1 MLLRVMVE
9 MELQL
14 PNKISLKPG
23 VLKILLCIMLIFY
36 GCQSSK
42 PPILEEAVKKNSPK
56 DLIKD
61 PDPEALKL
69 FMNGQMLMNQGDFA
83 MAIIEFQEALELDP
97 EVGAIYTS
105 IAECYWNIGKPE
117 LSLKNLNIALSKNPE
132 DEEALKMMADQL
144 IATKKYDEAIKP
156 FKKLR
161 ELDGQNTSYIIALAE
176 LNKLKKNYLNTVNL
190 YLEAY
195 AIEPSRIELLESA
208 GRYALQLE
216 NKDKA
221 KSIFK
226 DLSEQDPFQSSYLNI
241 YSELA
246 IQTKNFE
253 EAISHIQKLIND
265 NGDSSLLKSK
275 LGILYHSSGNSKKG
289 EEVLKGLFDKNEL
302 NGQHSLALFEI
313 YFDNKDN
320 INAAK
325 VSDRMIASLPEDW
338 RGYYSRSLVFMDES
352 DYESAVSILAPV
364 SETFS
369 NIFSVQY
376 ILGLCYTRIKMNDEA
391 IDFYNRA
398 LTIRP
403 NSINVLH
410 SIAILYDDI
419 GEWVKSDKIYDQLID
434 NDPKD
439 AQAFNNYAY
448 SLVERNK
455 DLKRALI
462 YAKKAVELEPKNPS
476 YLDTIGWAYFKM
488 DDLKRAKKY
497 IRQSIEIQDDNSV
510 VLEHFGD
517 ILMKSNDSVNALF
530 YYKKAF
536 EFDNENQEL
545 KKKAFPD

>member
-1 MLLRVMVE
+1 MLLKVMVE

-23 VLKILLCIMLIFY
+23 VLKILLCITLIFY

-69 FMNGQMLMNQGDFA
+69 FMNGQILMNQGDFA

-97 EVGAIYTS
+97 EVGTIYTS

-117 LSLKNLNIALSKNPE
+117 LSLKNLNVALSKNPE

-289 EEVLKGLFDKNEL
+289 EEVLKALFDKNEL

-376 ILGLCYTRIKMNDEA
+376 ILGLCYSRIKMNDEA

-517 ILMKSNDSVNALF
+517 ILMKSNDSVNALL

>member
-1 MLLRVMVE
+1 MVE

-14 PNKISLKPG
+14 PNKITLKPG
-23 VLKILLCIMLIFY
+23 VLKILLCITLIFY

-97 EVGAIYTS
+97 EVGTIYTS

-117 LSLKNLNIALSKNPE
+117 LSLKNLNVALSKNPE

-241 YSELA
+241 FSELA

-376 ILGLCYTRIKMNDEA
+376 ILGLCYSRIKMNDEA

>member
-1 MLLRVMVE
+1 MVE

-14 PNKISLKPG
+14 PNKIFLKPG
-23 VLKILLCIMLIFY
+23 VLKILFCITLIFG

-42 PPILEEAVKKNSPK
+42 PPILEEAAKKNSPR

-61 PDPEALKL
+61 PDPEALRL
-69 FMNGQMLMNQGDFA
+69 FMNGQMLMNQGDFP

-97 EVGAIYTS
+97 EVGTIYTS

-117 LSLKNLNIALSKNPE
+117 LSLKNLNVALSKNPE

-289 EEVLKGLFDKNEL
+289 EEVLKLLFDKNEL

-376 ILGLCYTRIKMNDEA
+376 ILGLCYSRIKMNDEA

-398 LTIRP
+398 LTISP

-455 DLKRALI
+455 DLKRALV

>member
-1 MLLRVMVE
+1 

-14 PNKISLKPG
+14 PNKIFLKPG
-23 VLKILLCIMLIFY
+23 VLKILLCITLIFG

-42 PPILEEAVKKNSPK
+42 PPILEEAAKKNSPR

-61 PDPEALKL
+61 PDPEALRL
-69 FMNGQMLMNQGDFA
+69 FMNGQMLMNQGDFP

-97 EVGAIYTS
+97 EVGTIYTS

-117 LSLKNLNIALSKNPE
+117 LSLKNLNVALSKNPE

-289 EEVLKGLFDKNEL
+289 EEVLKVLFDKNEL

-376 ILGLCYTRIKMNDEA
+376 ILGLCYSRIKMNDEA

-455 DLKRALI
+455 DLKRALA

>member
-1 MLLRVMVE
+1 
-9 MELQL
+9 
-14 PNKISLKPG
+14 
-23 VLKILLCIMLIFY
+23 
-36 GCQSSK
+36 
-42 PPILEEAVKKNSPK
+42 
-56 DLIKD
+56 
-61 PDPEALKL
+61 
-69 FMNGQMLMNQGDFA
+69 
-83 MAIIEFQEALELDP
+83 
-97 EVGAIYTS
+97 
-105 IAECYWNIGKPE
+105 
-117 LSLKNLNIALSKNPE
+117 
-132 DEEALKMMADQL
+132 
-144 IATKKYDEAIKP
+144 
-156 FKKLR
+156 
-161 ELDGQNTSYIIALAE
+161 
-176 LNKLKKNYLNTVNL
+176 
-190 YLEAY
+190 
-195 AIEPSRIELLESA
+195 
-208 GRYALQLE
+208 
-216 NKDKA
+216 
-221 KSIFK
+221 
-226 DLSEQDPFQSSYLNI
+226 
-241 YSELA
+241 
-246 IQTKNFE
+246 
-253 EAISHIQKLIND
+253 
-265 NGDSSLLKSK
+265 
-275 LGILYHSSGNSKKG
+275 
-289 EEVLKGLFDKNEL
+289 
-302 NGQHSLALFEI
+302 
-313 YFDNKDN
+313 
-320 INAAK
+320 
-325 VSDRMIASLPEDW
+325 MIASLPEDW

-376 ILGLCYTRIKMNDEA
+376 ILGLCYSRIKMNDEA

-517 ILMKSNDSVNALF
+517 ILMKSNDSVNALL

>member
-1 MLLRVMVE
+1 

-61 PDPEALKL
+61 PDPEALRL

-117 LSLKNLNIALSKNPE
+117 LSLKNLNVALSKNPE

-289 EEVLKGLFDKNEL
+289 EEVLKALFDKNEL

-376 ILGLCYTRIKMNDEA
+376 ILGLCYSRIKMNDEA

>member
-14 PNKISLKPG
+14 PNKIFLKPG
-23 VLKILLCIMLIFY
+23 VLKILLCITLIFG

-42 PPILEEAVKKNSPK
+42 PPILEEAAKKNSPR

-61 PDPEALKL
+61 PDPEALRL
-69 FMNGQMLMNQGDFA
+69 FMNGQMLMNQGDFP

-97 EVGAIYTS
+97 EVGTIYTS

-117 LSLKNLNIALSKNPE
+117 LSLKNLNVALSKNPE

-289 EEVLKGLFDKNEL
+289 EEVLKVLFDKNEL

-376 ILGLCYTRIKMNDEA
+376 ILGLCYSRIKMNDEA

-398 LTIRP
+398 LTISP

-455 DLKRALI
+455 DLKRALV

>member
-1 MLLRVMVE
+1 

-23 VLKILLCIMLIFY
+23 VLKILLCITLIFY

-97 EVGAIYTS
+97 EVGTIYTS

-289 EEVLKGLFDKNEL
+289 EEVLKALFDKNEL

-376 ILGLCYTRIKMNDEA
+376 ILGLCYSRIKMNDEA

>member
-14 PNKISLKPG
+14 PNKIFLKPG
-23 VLKILLCIMLIFY
+23 VLKILLCITLIFG

-42 PPILEEAVKKNSPK
+42 PPILEEAAKKNSPR

-61 PDPEALKL
+61 PDPEALRL
-69 FMNGQMLMNQGDFA
+69 FMNGQMLMNQGDFP

-97 EVGAIYTS
+97 EVGTIYTS

-117 LSLKNLNIALSKNPE
+117 LSLKNLNVALSKNPE

-289 EEVLKGLFDKNEL
+289 EEVLKVLFDKNEL

-376 ILGLCYTRIKMNDEA
+376 ILGLCYSRIKMNDEA

-455 DLKRALI
+455 DLKRALA

>member
-1 MLLRVMVE
+1 

-97 EVGAIYTS
+97 EVGTIYTS

-117 LSLKNLNIALSKNPE
+117 LSLKNLNVALSKNPE

-376 ILGLCYTRIKMNDEA
+376 ILGLCYSRIKMNDEA

>member
-1 MLLRVMVE
+1 

-23 VLKILLCIMLIFY
+23 VLKILLCITLIFY

-97 EVGAIYTS
+97 EVGTIYTS

-117 LSLKNLNIALSKNPE
+117 LSLKNLNVALSKNPE

-289 EEVLKGLFDKNEL
+289 EEVLKALFDKNEL

-376 ILGLCYTRIKMNDEA
+376 ILGLCYSRIKMNDEA

-419 GEWVKSDKIYDQLID
+419 GEWVKSDKIYDQLIN

-517 ILMKSNDSVNALF
+517 ILMKSNDSVNALL

>member
-1 MLLRVMVE
+1 

-23 VLKILLCIMLIFY
+23 VLKILLCITLIFY

-97 EVGAIYTS
+97 EVGTIYTS

-117 LSLKNLNIALSKNPE
+117 LSLKNLNVALSKNPE

-289 EEVLKGLFDKNEL
+289 EEVLKALFDKNEL

-376 ILGLCYTRIKMNDEA
+376 ILGLCYSRIKMNDEA

-419 GEWVKSDKIYDQLID
+419 GEWVKSDKIYDQLIN

>member
-1 MLLRVMVE
+1 

-23 VLKILLCIMLIFY
+23 VLKILLCITLIFY

-97 EVGAIYTS
+97 EVGTIYTS

-117 LSLKNLNIALSKNPE
+117 LSLKNLNVALSKNPE

-325 VSDRMIASLPEDW
+325 VSDSMIASFPEDW

-376 ILGLCYTRIKMNDEA
+376 ILGLCYSRIKMNDEA

-455 DLKRALI
+455 DLKRALV

>member
-1 MLLRVMVE
+1 

-23 VLKILLCIMLIFY
+23 VLKILLCITLIFY

-42 PPILEEAVKKNSPK
+42 PPILEEAVKKNSPQ

-69 FMNGQMLMNQGDFA
+69 FMNGQMLMNQGDFP

-97 EVGAIYTS
+97 EVGTIYTS

-117 LSLKNLNIALSKNPE
+117 LSLKNLNVALSKNPE

-253 EAISHIQKLIND
+253 EAISHIQKLISD

-289 EEVLKGLFDKNEL
+289 EEVLKALFDKNEL

-325 VSDRMIASLPEDW
+325 VSDSMIASFPEDW

-352 DYESAVSILAPV
+352 DYKSAVSILAPV

-376 ILGLCYTRIKMNDEA
+376 ILGLCYSRIKMNDEA

-517 ILMKSNDSVNALF
+517 ILMKSNDSVNALL

>member
-1 MLLRVMVE
+1 MLLRAMVE

-14 PNKISLKPG
+14 PNKIFLKPG
-23 VLKILLCIMLIFY
+23 VLKILLCITLIFG

-42 PPILEEAVKKNSPK
+42 PPILEEAAKKNSPR

-61 PDPEALKL
+61 PDPEALRL
-69 FMNGQMLMNQGDFA
+69 FMNGQMLMNQGDFP

-97 EVGAIYTS
+97 EVGTIYTS

-117 LSLKNLNIALSKNPE
+117 LSLKNLNVALSKNPE

-289 EEVLKGLFDKNEL
+289 EEVLKVLFDKNEL

-376 ILGLCYTRIKMNDEA
+376 ILGLCYSRIKMNDEA

-398 LTIRP
+398 LTISP

-455 DLKRALI
+455 DLKRALV

>member
-1 MLLRVMVE
+1 

-23 VLKILLCIMLIFY
+23 VLKILLCITLIFY

-97 EVGAIYTS
+97 EVGTIYTS

-289 EEVLKGLFDKNEL
+289 EEVLKALFDKNEL

-325 VSDRMIASLPEDW
+325 VSDSMIASFPEDW

-376 ILGLCYTRIKMNDEA
+376 ILGLCYSRIKMNDEA

-455 DLKRALI
+455 DLKRALV

>member
-1 MLLRVMVE
+1 

-14 PNKISLKPG
+14 PNKIFLKPG
-23 VLKILLCIMLIFY
+23 VLKILLCITLIFG

-42 PPILEEAVKKNSPK
+42 PPILEEAAKKNSPR

-61 PDPEALKL
+61 PDPEALRL
-69 FMNGQMLMNQGDFA
+69 FMNGQMLMNQGDFP

-97 EVGAIYTS
+97 EVGTIYTS

-117 LSLKNLNIALSKNPE
+117 LSLKNLNVALSKNPE

-289 EEVLKGLFDKNEL
+289 EEVLKLLFDKNEL

-376 ILGLCYTRIKMNDEA
+376 ILGLCYSRIKMNDEA

-398 LTIRP
+398 LTISP

-455 DLKRALI
+455 DLKRALA

>member
-14 PNKISLKPG
+14 PNKIFLKPG
-23 VLKILLCIMLIFY
+23 VLKILFCITLIFG

-42 PPILEEAVKKNSPK
+42 PPILEEAAKKNSPR

-61 PDPEALKL
+61 PDPEALRL
-69 FMNGQMLMNQGDFA
+69 FMNGQMLMNQGDFP

-97 EVGAIYTS
+97 EVGTIYTS

-117 LSLKNLNIALSKNPE
+117 LSLKNLNVALSKNPE

-289 EEVLKGLFDKNEL
+289 EEVLKLLFDKNEL

-376 ILGLCYTRIKMNDEA
+376 ILGLCYSRIKMNDEA

-398 LTIRP
+398 LTISP

-455 DLKRALI
+455 DLKRALV

>member
-1 MLLRVMVE
+1 

-23 VLKILLCIMLIFY
+23 VLKILLCITLIFD

-42 PPILEEAVKKNSPK
+42 PPILEEAAIKNSPQE
-56 DLIKD
+56 LIKD
-61 PDPEALKL
+61 PDPEALRL

-97 EVGAIYTS
+97 EVGTIYTS

-117 LSLKNLNIALSKNPE
+117 LSLKNLNVALSKNPE

-289 EEVLKGLFDKNEL
+289 EEVLKALFDKNEL

-376 ILGLCYTRIKMNDEA
+376 ILGLCYSRIKMNDEA

>member
-1 MLLRVMVE
+1 

-23 VLKILLCIMLIFY
+23 VLKILLCITLIFY

-69 FMNGQMLMNQGDFA
+69 FMNGQMLMNQGDFP

-97 EVGAIYTS
+97 EVGTIYTS

-117 LSLKNLNIALSKNPE
+117 LSLKNLNVALSKNPE

-376 ILGLCYTRIKMNDEA
+376 ILGLCYSRIKMNDEA

>member
-1 MLLRVMVE
+1 

-23 VLKILLCIMLIFY
+23 VLKILLCITLIFY

-42 PPILEEAVKKNSPK
+42 PPILEEAVKKNSPQ

-97 EVGAIYTS
+97 EVGTIYTS

-117 LSLKNLNIALSKNPE
+117 LSLKNLNVALSKNPE

-376 ILGLCYTRIKMNDEA
+376 ILGLCYSRIKMNDEA

>member
-14 PNKISLKPG
+14 PNKIFLKPG
-23 VLKILLCIMLIFY
+23 VLKILLCITLIFG

-42 PPILEEAVKKNSPK
+42 PPILEEAAKKNSPR

-61 PDPEALKL
+61 PDPEALRL
-69 FMNGQMLMNQGDFA
+69 FMNGQMLMNQGDFP

-97 EVGAIYTS
+97 EVGTIYTS

-117 LSLKNLNIALSKNPE
+117 LSLKNLNVALSKNPE

-144 IATKKYDEAIKP
+144 IATKKYDEAINP

-289 EEVLKGLFDKNEL
+289 EEVLKVLFDKNEL

-376 ILGLCYTRIKMNDEA
+376 ILGLCYSRIKMNDEA

-398 LTIRP
+398 LTISP

-455 DLKRALI
+455 DLKRALV

>member
-1 MLLRVMVE
+1 

-23 VLKILLCIMLIFY
+23 VLKILLCITLIFY

-97 EVGAIYTS
+97 EVGTIYTS
-105 IAECYWNIGKPE
+105 IAECYWNIGKPK

-376 ILGLCYTRIKMNDEA
+376 ILGLCYSRIKMNDEA

-517 ILMKSNDSVNALF
+517 ILMKSNDSVNALL

>member
-14 PNKISLKPG
+14 PNKIFLKPG
-23 VLKILLCIMLIFY
+23 VLKILLCITLIFG

-42 PPILEEAVKKNSPK
+42 PPILEEAAKKNSPR

-61 PDPEALKL
+61 PDPEALRL
-69 FMNGQMLMNQGDFA
+69 FMNGQMLMNQGDFP

-97 EVGAIYTS
+97 EVGTIYTS

-117 LSLKNLNIALSKNPE
+117 LSLKNLNVALSKNPE

-289 EEVLKGLFDKNEL
+289 EEVLKVLFDKNEL

-376 ILGLCYTRIKMNDEA
+376 ILGLCYSRIKMNDEA

-398 LTIRP
+398 LTISP

-455 DLKRALI
+455 DLKRALA
-462 YAKKAVELEPKNPS
+462 YAKKAVKLEPKNPS

>member
-1 MLLRVMVE
+1 

-23 VLKILLCIMLIFY
+23 VLKILLCITLIFY

-42 PPILEEAVKKNSPK
+42 PPILEEAVKKNSPQ

-117 LSLKNLNIALSKNPE
+117 LSLKNLNVALSKNPE

-156 FKKLR
+156 FKKLS

-289 EEVLKGLFDKNEL
+289 EEVLKALFDKNEL

-376 ILGLCYTRIKMNDEA
+376 ILGLCYSRIKMNDEA

-455 DLKRALI
+455 DLKRALV

>member
-1 MLLRVMVE
+1 

-23 VLKILLCIMLIFY
+23 VLKILLCITFIFD

-42 PPILEEAVKKNSPK
+42 PPILEEAAIKNSPRE
-56 DLIKD
+56 LIKD
-61 PDPEALKL
+61 PDPEALRL
-69 FMNGQMLMNQGDFA
+69 FMNGQMLMNQGDFP

-97 EVGAIYTS
+97 EVGTIYTS

-289 EEVLKGLFDKNEL
+289 EEVLKALFDKNEL

-517 ILMKSNDSVNALF
+517 ILMKSNDSVNALL

>member
-1 MLLRVMVE
+1 

-23 VLKILLCIMLIFY
+23 VLKILLCITLIFD

-42 PPILEEAVKKNSPK
+42 PPILEEAAIKNSPQE
-56 DLIKD
+56 LIKD
-61 PDPEALKL
+61 PDPEALRL

-97 EVGAIYTS
+97 EVGTIYTS

-289 EEVLKGLFDKNEL
+289 EEVLKALFDKNEL

-376 ILGLCYTRIKMNDEA
+376 ILGLCYSRIKMNDEA

>member
-1 MLLRVMVE
+1 

-14 PNKISLKPG
+14 PNKIFLKPG
-23 VLKILLCIMLIFY
+23 VLKILLCITLIFG

-42 PPILEEAVKKNSPK
+42 PPILEEAAKKNSPR

-61 PDPEALKL
+61 PDPEALRL
-69 FMNGQMLMNQGDFA
+69 FMNGQMLMNQGDFP

-97 EVGAIYTS
+97 EVGTIYTS

-117 LSLKNLNIALSKNPE
+117 LSLKNLNVALSKNPE

-289 EEVLKGLFDKNEL
+289 EEVLKLLFDKNEL

-376 ILGLCYTRIKMNDEA
+376 ILGLCYSRIKMNDEA

-398 LTIRP
+398 LTISP

-455 DLKRALI
+455 DLKRALV

>member
-1 MLLRVMVE
+1 

-23 VLKILLCIMLIFY
+23 VLKILLCITLIFY

-42 PPILEEAVKKNSPK
+42 PPILEEAVKKNSPQ

-69 FMNGQMLMNQGDFA
+69 FMNGQMLMNQGDFP

-97 EVGAIYTS
+97 EVGTIYTS

-117 LSLKNLNIALSKNPE
+117 LSLKNLNVALSKNPE

-289 EEVLKGLFDKNEL
+289 EEVLKALFDKNEL

-325 VSDRMIASLPEDW
+325 VSDSMIASFPEDW

-376 ILGLCYTRIKMNDEA
+376 ILGLCYSRIKMNDEA

>member
-1 MLLRVMVE
+1 

-23 VLKILLCIMLIFY
+23 VLKILLCITLIFY

-117 LSLKNLNIALSKNPE
+117 LSLKNLNVALSKNPE

-156 FKKLR
+156 FKKLS

-376 ILGLCYTRIKMNDEA
+376 ILGLCYSRIKMNDEA

-517 ILMKSNDSVNALF
+517 ILMKSNDSVNALL